1 MNNRILQFIGE
12 EGGVATA
19 PALEAAAPAPAT
31 GAPPDAGL
39 LDAYSSAVVGAAKR
53 VSPAVVNIEVRQKA
67 APGRGAQFG
76 RPGPAGG
83 SGSGFVFTPDGFVLT
98 NSHVV
103 HGADEISVTLSD
115 GRHFPATLLGDDPDT
130 DLAVLDIDAHG
141 LHCVQF
147 GDSAGIQVGQLVVA
161 IGNPYGF
168 QYTVT
173 AGVVSNLARSFRSR
187 TGRLIDNIIQTDAA
201 LNPGNSGG
209 PLVDARGEVVGVNTA
224 IISGAQGICF
234 AIPSA
239 TAQFVAARLI
249 RDGRIRRSSIGVA
262 GQDVPLHRRVVRFYR
277 LAEETGVMVVGVE
290 PGSPAAR
297 GGLREGDVVVEADGN
312 PVRHI
317 DDLHR
322 LMTEERV
329 GVPVRFTVIR
339 RTEKMEVVVTPAE
352 KAARNDD

>member
-1 MNNRILQFIGE
+1 MQNRILQFIGDD
-12 EGGVATA
+12 GGVATA
-19 PALEAAAPAPAT
+19 PEPQAAPQAAAA
-31 GAPPDAGL
+31 DADL
-39 LDAYSSAVVGAAKR
+39 LDAYSAAVVNAARR
-53 VSPAVVNIEVRQKA
+53 VSPAVVNIEVRLKA
-67 APGRGAQFG
+67 APGRHPG
-76 RPGPAGG
+76 RGPGPGG
-83 SGSGFVFTPDGFVLT
+83 SGSGFIFTPDGFILT

-103 HGADEISVTLSD
+103 HGADEIFVTLSD
-115 GRHFPATLLGDDPDT
+115 GRHFPAKLVGDDPDT

-141 LHCVQF
+141 LPCIQF
-147 GDSAGIQVGQLVVA
+147 GDSSNIQVGQLVVA

-209 PLVDARGEVVGVNTA
+209 PLANARGEVIGVNTA

-234 AIPSA
+234 AIPGA
-239 TAQFVAARLI
+239 TAQFVASRLI
-249 RDGRIRRSSIGVA
+249 RDGKIRRSSIGVA
-262 GQDVPLHRRVVRFYR
+262 GQDVPLHRRVVRFYK

-290 PGSPAAR
+290 AGSPAAR
-297 GGLREGDVVVEADGN
+297 SGLMEGDVIVEADGR

-317 DDLHR
+317 DDLHK
-322 LMTEERV
+322 LMTEDRV

-339 RTEKMEVVVTPAE
+339 RTEKVDVVVTPAE
-352 KAARNDD
+352 KQ

>member
-1 MNNRILQFIGE
+1 MQNRILQFIGE
-12 EGGVATA
+12 EGEVATVEEVGA
-19 PALEAAAPAPAT
+19 RGAKPQAADTRA
-31 GAPPDAGL
+31 DADL
-39 LDAYSSAVVGAAKR
+39 LDAYSAAVVNAAKR
-53 VSPAVVNIEVRQKA
+53 VSPAVVNIEVRHE
-67 APGRGAQFG
+67 APPGQAGRRGPQM
-76 RPGPAGG
+76 PGGG
-83 SGSGFVFTPDGFVLT
+83 SGSGFVFTPDGFILT

-103 HGADEISVTLSD
+103 HGADEIHVTLSD
-115 GRHFPATLLGDDPDT
+115 GRSFPATLVGDDPDT

-141 LHCVQF
+141 LACVGF

-209 PLVDARGEVVGVNTA
+209 PLVNARGEVIGVNTA

-234 AIPSA
+234 AIPAA

-249 RDGRIRRSSIGVA
+249 RFGRIKRSYVGVA
-262 GQDVPLHRRVVRFYR
+262 GQDVPLHRRIVRFYK
-277 LAEETGVMVVGVE
+277 LGEESGVMVVGIE
-290 PGSPAAR
+290 PGSPAATA
-297 GGLREGDVVVEADGN
+297 GLLEGDVIVEADGS

-317 DDLHR
+317 DDLHK
-322 LMTEERV
+322 LMTEDRV

-339 RTEKMEVVVTPAE
+339 RTEKVDVVVTPAE
-352 KAARNDD
+352 KQ